1 MSDTNEV
8 IKRGRRKVF
17 SATEKLELLL
27 PNGDSDGFLEQGDAI
42 YVVKGIKI
50 KGVRYLKFR
59 VIKFANSKKENQVY
73 TSERKY
79 FKPYFEKKSN
89 IEGEETNSNTLNSK
103 KNNYLV
109 PSITA
114 LSGAVLGY
122 LYAKK
127 YNKNLLAFGFGGIV
141 VGSLIGVFLLKYK
154 DKK

>member
-17 SATEKLELLL
+17 SANQKLELLL
-27 PNGDSDGFLEQGDAI
+27 PNGDSDGFLEEGDAV
-42 YVVKGIKI
+42 YVVKGVKI
-50 KGVRYLKFR
+50 KGIRYLKFR
-59 VIKFANSKKENQVY
+59 VIKFADSKKENQVY

-89 IEGEETNSNTLNSK
+89 IEGEETNSNTNNLK
-103 KNNYLV
+103 KNYLV

-141 VGSLIGVFLLKYK
+141 VGSLVGVFLLKYK
-154 DKK
+154 NKK

>member
-1 MSDTNEV
+1 MSDTNET

-27 PNGDSDGFLEQGDAI
+27 PNGDSDGFLEEGDAV
-42 YVVKGIKI
+42 YVVKGVKI
-50 KGVRYLKFR
+50 KGIRYLKFR

-89 IEGEETNSNTLNSK
+89 VGGEEQQTNSNLVK
-103 KNNYLV
+103 KNYVV

-141 VGSLIGVFLLKYK
+141 VGSLVGVFLLKYK
-154 DKK
+154 NKK

>member
-1 MSDTNEV
+1 MSDTNEI

-17 SATEKLELLL
+17 SSTQKLELLL
-27 PNGDSDGFLEQGDAI
+27 PNGDSDGFLEEGDAI

-59 VIKFANSKKENQVY
+59 VIKFADSKKENQVY

-89 IEGEETNSNTLNSK
+89 IEGEENKNTNLK
-103 KNNYLV
+103 KNYLV
-109 PSITA
+109 PTITA

-154 DKK
+154 NKK

>member
-1 MSDTNEV
+1 MSDT

-17 SATEKLELLL
+17 SSTEKLELLL
-27 PNGDSDGFLEQGDAI
+27 PNGDSDGFLEQGDAV

-50 KGVRYLKFR
+50 KDVRYLKFR
-59 VIKFANSKKENQVY
+59 VIKFADSKKENQVY

-89 IEGEETNSNTLNSK
+89 IEGDETNSNTNNLK
-103 KNNYLV
+103 KNYLV

>member
-1 MSDTNEV
+1 MSDTNEI

-17 SATEKLELLL
+17 SSTEKLELLL
-27 PNGDSDGFLEQGDAI
+27 PNGDSDGFLEQGDAV

-50 KGVRYLKFR
+50 KDVRYLKFR
-59 VIKFANSKKENQVY
+59 VIKFADSKKENQVY

-89 IEGEETNSNTLNSK
+89 VGGEETNSNTK
-103 KNNYLV
+103 KNNYIV

>member
-17 SATEKLELLL
+17 SANQKLELLL
-27 PNGDSDGFLEQGDAI
+27 PNGDSDGFLEEGDAV

-50 KGVRYLKFR
+50 KDVRYLKFR
-59 VIKFANSKKENQVY
+59 VIKFADSKKENQVY

-89 IEGEETNSNTLNSK
+89 LGGEEANSNK
-103 KNNYLV
+103 KNNYIV

>member
-1 MSDTNEV
+1 MSDTNEI

-17 SATEKLELLL
+17 SSTQKLELLL
-27 PNGDSDGFLEQGDAI
+27 PNGDSDGFLEEGDAI

-59 VIKFANSKKENQVY
+59 VIKFADSKKENQVY

-89 IEGEETNSNTLNSK
+89 IEGEENKNTNLK
-103 KNNYLV
+103 KNYLV
-109 PSITA
+109 PTITA

-127 YNKNLLAFGFGGIV
+127 YNKNLLSFGFGGIV
-141 VGSLIGVFLLKYK
+141 AGSLIGVFLLKYK
-154 DKK
+154 NKK

>member
-17 SATEKLELLL
+17 SANQKLELLL
-27 PNGDSDGFLEQGDAI
+27 PNGDSDGFLEEGDAV
-42 YVVKGIKI
+42 YVVKGVKI

-59 VIKFANSKKENQVY
+59 VIKFADSKKENQVY
-73 TSERKY
+73 ASERKY

-89 IEGEETNSNTLNSK
+89 IEGGETNSNTNNLK
-103 KNNYLV
+103 KNYLV

-141 VGSLIGVFLLKYK
+141 VGSLVGVFLLKYK

>member
-17 SATEKLELLL
+17 SANQKLELLL
-27 PNGDSDGFLEQGDAI
+27 PNGDSDGFLEEGDAV

-50 KGVRYLKFR
+50 KDVRYLKFR
-59 VIKFANSKKENQVY
+59 VIKFADSKKENQVY

-89 IEGEETNSNTLNSK
+89 LGGEQTNSNNFTK
-103 KNNYLV
+103 KNNYIV

-127 YNKNLLAFGFGGIV
+127 FNKNLLAFGFGGIV

>member
-17 SATEKLELLL
+17 SANQKLELLL
-27 PNGDSDGFLEQGDAI
+27 PNGDSDGFLEEGDAV
-42 YVVKGIKI
+42 YVVKGVKI

-59 VIKFANSKKENQVY
+59 VIKFADSKKENQVY
-73 TSERKY
+73 ASERKY

-89 IEGEETNSNTLNSK
+89 IEGEETNSNTNNLK
-103 KNNYLV
+103 KNYLV

-141 VGSLIGVFLLKYK
+141 VGSLVGVFLLKYK
-154 DKK
+154 NKK

>member
-17 SATEKLELLL
+17 SANQKLELLL
-27 PNGDSDGFLEQGDAI
+27 PNGDSDGFLEEGDAV
-42 YVVKGIKI
+42 YVVKGVKI

-59 VIKFANSKKENQVY
+59 VIKFADSKKENQVY
-73 TSERKY
+73 ASERKY

-89 IEGEETNSNTLNSK
+89 IEGEETNSNTNNLK
-103 KNNYLV
+103 KNYLV

-141 VGSLIGVFLLKYK
+141 VGSLVGVFLLKYK

>member
-17 SATEKLELLL
+17 SANQKLELLL
-27 PNGDSDGFLEQGDAI
+27 PNGDSDGFLEEGDAV

-50 KGVRYLKFR
+50 KDVRYLKFR
-59 VIKFANSKKENQVY
+59 VIKFADSKKENQVY

-89 IEGEETNSNTLNSK
+89 LGGEETNSNNFTK
-103 KNNYLV
+103 KNNYIV

>member
-1 MSDTNEV
+1 MSDTSEV

-17 SATEKLELLL
+17 SANQKLELLL
-27 PNGDSDGFLEQGDAI
+27 PNGDSDGFLEEGDAV
-42 YVVKGIKI
+42 YVVKGVKI
-50 KGVRYLKFR
+50 KGIRYLKFR
-59 VIKFANSKKENQVY
+59 VIKFADSKKENQVY

-89 IEGEETNSNTLNSK
+89 IEGEETNSNTNNLK
-103 KNNYLV
+103 KNYLV

-141 VGSLIGVFLLKYK
+141 VGSLIVVFLLKYK

>member
-17 SATEKLELLL
+17 SANQKLELLL
-27 PNGDSDGFLEQGDAI
+27 PNGDSDGFLEEGDAV

-50 KGVRYLKFR
+50 KDVRYLKFR
-59 VIKFANSKKENQVY
+59 VIKFADSKKENQVY

-79 FKPYFEKKSN
+79 FSPYFEKKSN
-89 IEGEETNSNTLNSK
+89 VGGEETNSNK
-103 KNNYLV
+103 KNNYIV